1 MTWKSVHAIP
11 LQLRLVQDW
20 DDGDEVL
27 DTDIAAF
34 KSVLAQRDAH
44 ATQFRRLKDRLLGR
58 EEAGPTRDTP
68 MTSPSTG

>member
-1 MTWKSVHAIP
+1 MTSGSIRAIP
-11 LQLRLVQDW
+11 PEIRLAQDC
-20 DDGDEVL
+20 DDGGEVL
-27 DTDIAAF
+27 DIAAF

-58 EEAGPTRDTP
+58 EEAGPTRDRP